1 MIDSRR
7 LPFPVLGLIT
17 LLLIG
22 LSLLAGRYPSPGL
35 VSLGEIRANPLAWG
49 ILLNLRLPRVLAALL
64 LGAALAASGL
74 TFQMLFRNPL
84 VEPGF
89 LGVSQGAAFGSAAAI
104 LLLPKLIGSIQISAV
119 IFALAG
125 LFLSYGVARR
135 LRFGGWVIRMVIS
148 GLAVSALFSAGI
160 GVLKYMADP
169 LSQLQEM
176 TFWML
181 GGLSGVTW
189 RRVLL
194 MLPLVLPSL
203 LILYLYRWRLN
214 VLSLDDLTA
223 HSLGSRPAGER
234 MLLLIAA
241 SAATAGV
248 TALAGIV
255 SWVGLL
261 VPHIARR
268 LFGADG
274 SGSLPASLL
283 LGASMVLLCDTVSR
297 TFLVYEIP
305 LGILTSFLGASLFL
319 MLLSSGQ
326 VRFRR

>member
-1 MIDSRR
+1 MRESRR
-7 LPFPVLGLIT
+7 LRFSALA
-17 LLLIG
+17 G
-22 LSLLAGRYPSPGL
+22 LSLLLILLALSAGRYPNPGL
-35 VSLGEIRANPLAWG
+35 LSPTELRADPLALG
-49 ILLNLRLPRVLAALL
+49 ILLNLRLPRVVAALL
-64 LGAALAASGL
+64 LGAALAAAGL

-104 LLLPKLIGSIQISAV
+104 LILPGIPGGVQASAV
-119 IFALAG
+119 LFALAG

-189 RRVLL
+189 GRVLL

-203 LILYLYRWRLN
+203 VLLFLYRWRLN

-223 HSLGSRPAGER
+223 HSLGTRPAGER

-261 VPHIARR
+261 IPHIARR

-274 SGSLPASLL
+274 GRSLPASIL
-283 LGASMVLLCDTVSR
+283 LGAAMVLVCDTIAR
-297 TFLVYEIP
+297 TLLVYEIP
-305 LGILTSFLGASLFL
+305 LGILTSLLGASLFL
-319 MLLSSGQ
+319 LLLSSGQ
-326 VRFRR
+326 VRFKR